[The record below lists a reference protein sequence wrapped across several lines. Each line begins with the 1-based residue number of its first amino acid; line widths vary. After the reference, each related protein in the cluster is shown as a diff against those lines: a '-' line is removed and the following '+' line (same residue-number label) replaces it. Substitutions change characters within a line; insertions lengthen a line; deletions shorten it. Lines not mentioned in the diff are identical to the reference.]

1 MANMKK
7 FMEDAAAA
15 TGLTAD
21 EGSWTLF
28 GSRGGYEMI
37 VSPAAAN
44 SKTAQLRVS
53 ISKNGAEPD
62 GAALQQFVKS
72 TKSVA
77 AVSQNRTRVDFVLP
91 LLMGSKKA
99 LERLPETLDEIA
111 GYLRDEGYE
120 SCCQACGQ
128 TGVSEPCMTGG
139 VPTHLCGRCY
149 GEVSRRL
156 ADTAAE
162 EEEKPENVAGG
173 FVGALL
179 GSLLGMAAL
188 VVIGQLGYVAALS
201 GLIMSVCAL
210 RGYEKLGGRLSG
222 KGIAISA
229 VLVVLMTYLGNQM
242 DWAVSVYRELKD
254 YYDLTFFDAFR
265 MIPGLIAEDILDG
278 GQYYGG
284 LAMQYMFVLLGT
296 VPTIHSAMRN
306 RKMNRQIGVCRRL
319 SRTGSLTDAEL

>member
-7 FMEDAAAA
+7 FMEDASAA

-28 GSRGGYEMI
+28 GTRGGYQMI

-62 GAALQQFVKS
+62 GAAIQSFVKS
-72 TKSVA
+72 TKNVA
-77 AVSQNRTRVDFVLP
+77 AFSQNRTRVDFVLP

-99 LERLPETLDEIA
+99 LERLPATLDEIA
-111 GYLRDEGYE
+111 EYLRGEGYE

-156 ADTAAE
+156 AETAA
-162 EEEKPENVAGG
+162 EEEKPENLAGG

-188 VVIGQLGYVAALS
+188 VLIGQLGYVAALS

-254 YYDLTFFDAFR
+254 YYDLTFFDVFR
-265 MIPGLIAEDILDG
+265 MIPGLIAEDVLDG

-284 LAMQYMFVLLGT
+284 LVMQYMFVLLGA

-306 RKMNRQIGVCRRL
+306 RKMNSQIGVCRRL
-319 SRTGSLTDAEL
+319 GRTGSLTDAEV

>member
-1 MANMKK
+1 MADMKR
-7 FMEDAAAA
+7 FMEDTSAA

-28 GSRGGYEMI
+28 GDRGGYQMI
-37 VSPAAAN
+37 VSPAAPG
-44 SKTAQLRVS
+44 SKTAQVRVS
-53 ISKNGAEPD
+53 VSRNGAEPD
-62 GAALQQFVKS
+62 GAAIRQFVKS
-72 TKSVA
+72 TKRVTA
-77 AVSQNRTRVDFVLP
+77 FTQNRTRVDFVLP
-91 LLMGSKKA
+91 LLLGSKKA

-111 GYLRDEGYE
+111 DYLRREGYE

-128 TGVSEPCMTGG
+128 AGTAEPCMTGG
-139 VPTHLCGRCY
+139 VPSLLCGTCY

-162 EEEKPENVAGG
+162 EKPENLAAGL
-173 FVGALL
+173 VGALL

-188 VVIGQLGYVAALS
+188 VLIGQLGYVAAIS
-201 GLIMSVCAL
+201 GLIMAVCAL

-222 KGIAISA
+222 KGIAVSI

-254 YYDLTFFDAFR
+254 YYDLTVFDTFR
-265 MIPGLIAEDILDG
+265 LIPDLIAEDVLDG

-284 LAMQYMFVLLGT
+284 LAMQYLFVLLGA
-296 VPTIHSAMRN
+296 VPTIRSALRN
-306 RKMNRQIGVCRRL
+306 RKLRGQLGACRRL
-319 SRTGSLTDAEL
+319 GRDGGLTDAEV

>member
-1 MANMKK
+1 
-7 FMEDAAAA
+7 MEDTSAAA
-15 TGLTAD
+15 GLTAD

-28 GSRGGYEMI
+28 GTRGGYQMI

-62 GAALQQFVKS
+62 GAAIQSFVKS
-72 TKSVA
+72 TKRVTA
-77 AVSQNRTRVDFVLP
+77 FTQNRTRVDFVLP
-91 LLMGSKKA
+91 LLPGSKRA

-111 GYLRDEGYE
+111 EFLRGEGYE
-120 SCCQACGQ
+120 SCCQACGPS
-128 TGVSEPCMTGG
+128 GVSEPCMTDG

-156 ADTAAE
+156 AETAA
-162 EEEKPENVAGG
+162 EEKPENLAAGL
-173 FVGALL
+173 VGALL

-188 VVIGQLGYVAALS
+188 VLIGQLGYVAAIS
-201 GLIMSVCAL
+201 GLIMAVCAL

-222 KGIAISA
+222 KGIAVSI

-254 YYDLTFFDAFR
+254 YYDLTFFDVFR
-265 MIPGLIAEDILDG
+265 IIPGLVAEDVLDG

-284 LAMQYMFVLLGT
+284 LVMQYLFVLLGA
-296 VPTIHSAMRN
+296 VPTIRSALRN
-306 RKMNRQIGVCRRL
+306 RKMNSQIGVCRRL
-319 SRTGSLTDAEL
+319 GRDGGLTDAEL